1 MTGEAVALDL
11 RVARIGSRSIALFLD
26 FVARFVAAIALA
38 LLFGRIGVLDGA
50 ARQTLVLVLEVAVW
64 LGFPVAFETLWRG
77 RTPGKAAMG
86 LRVVRDDGG
95 PVRFRHALI
104 RGLLGAVVEL
114 PGITFFIAPIVS
126 SLMSERGQRLG
137 DRAAGTVVIQERVP
151 ARAMAVVPMP
161 APLAQWAATLDL
173 SRVGND
179 LAMDIRGF
187 FERAG
192 ELSPQARDRLGHSLT
207 NAVVAAISPA
217 PPPGAPAWAILA
229 AVLAERRRRD
239 EYRLYQQR
247 QAAAREPSQ
256 WQQAS
261 WQGPSQPGW
270 GSPAAPGAG
279 WQASTPS
286 TGTPPAVGPPPP
298 VSQPPYYGPPPP
310 VPAGPTPVPAPAPV
324 PASNP
329 VPVSN
334 PPASD
339 PVPAAPDNGGFHLPS

>member
-11 RVARIGSRSIALFLD
+11 RVARIGSRSVALFLD
-26 FVARFVAAIALA
+26 FVVRLLLVIALT

-50 ARQTLVLVLEVAVW
+50 AAQALSLVLYVSVW
-64 LGFPVAFETLWRG
+64 LGYPVAFETLWRG

-114 PGITFFIAPIVS
+114 PGITLFTASILS

-151 ARAMAVVPMP
+151 TRAMGIVMMP
-161 APLAQWAATLDL
+161 APLAPWASTLDL

-179 LAMDIRGF
+179 LAMAIRGF

-192 ELSPQARDRLGHSLT
+192 ELSPQARDQLGQSLT
-207 NAVVAAISPA
+207 TAVLAAISPA
-217 PPPGAPAWAILA
+217 PPPGTPAWAILA

-239 EYRLYQQR
+239 EYRLHVQR
-247 QAAAREPSQ
+247 QAAGQTPA
-256 WQQAS
+256 WQQPSSQQGS
-261 WQGPSQPGW
+261 WQGPAQPGW
-270 GSPAAPGAG
+270 GSAAPSGG
-279 WQASTPS
+279 WRASTPP
-286 TGTPPAVGPPPP
+286 TGTPPGVGPPPP
-298 VSQPPYYGPPPP
+298 VSPPPYYGPPPP
-310 VPAGPTPVPAPAPV
+310 VPAGPAPV
-324 PASNP
+324 PGPSPA
-329 VPVSN
+329 
-334 PPASD
+334 PPTAL
-339 PVPAAPDNGGFHLPS
+339 PPTAPPNDGGFHLPS